1 MADGYAILIAIEELE
16 RAERRCLR
24 RQRIFR
30 PRVDAFVLHEE
41 HFRRLFR
48 LSKEVASNLINTLRP
63 TLKEQTRRSALSV
76 QTRILAAVRFFA
88 CGSYQL
94 GIGQDFTLSIS
105 QKSVSRAIRSVSV
118 AIRDNLLKHWILN
131 YNNNNKLYI
140 HFRFYDKYTFPGVIG
155 AIDCCHVAIVSPP
168 VEDINY
174 PEHIYVNRKG
184 YHSLNVQLICDAN
197 MYIMNVNA
205 RFPGSV
211 HDAFIW
217 KNSNVRKAFQR
228 WHNCNRNAHTWLLG
242 DSGYPL
248 EPWLLTPLRTTN
260 TQAEVK
266 YNNCLTATR
275 SIIEQCNGLL
285 KNRWR
290 CLLKHRVLHYHPET
304 ASNVII
310 ACVVLHNICIKN
322 NIALEDDDILQPED
336 QLPQII
342 PSTEFENTSNDILF
356 NETRRIQQQLISLCF
371 S

>member
-1 MADGYAILIAIEELE
+1 MADRYAILIAIEELE

-30 PRVDAFVLHEE
+30 PRIDAFDLHDE

-48 LSKEVASNLINTLRP
+48 LSKEVALNLINTLRP

-76 QTRILAAVRFFA
+76 QTRVLAAVRFFA

-94 GIGQDFTLSIS
+94 GIGQDFTLNIS
-105 QKSVSRAIRSVSV
+105 QK
-118 AIRDNLLKHWILN
+118 
-131 YNNNNKLYI
+131 
-140 HFRFYDKYTFPGVIG
+140 FYEKYSFPGVIG

-248 EPWLLTPLRTTN
+248 EPWLPTPLRTTS
-260 TQAEVK
+260 TRAEVK
-266 YNNCLTATR
+266 YNNCLTAAR

-304 ASNVII
+304 ASNIII

-322 NIALEDDDILQPED
+322 NIALEDNDILQTED
-336 QLPQII
+336 QLQHLI
-342 PSTEFENTSNDILF
+342 PSEFENTSNNILF

>member
-1 MADGYAILIAIEELE
+1 MADRYAILIAIEELE

-30 PRVDAFVLHEE
+30 PQIDAFDLHDE

-48 LSKEVASNLINTLRP
+48 LSKEVALNLINTLRP

-76 QTRILAAVRFFA
+76 QTRVLAAVRFFA

-94 GIGQDFTLSIS
+94 GIGQDFTLNIS

-118 AIRDNLLKHWILN
+118 AIRDNLLKDWVRMPFNVQDHAQL
-131 YNNNNKLYI
+131 KQQ
-140 HFRFYDKYTFPGVIG
+140 FYEKYSFPGVIG

-248 EPWLLTPLRTTN
+248 EPWLLTPLCTTPVLELN
-260 TQAEVK
+260 
-266 YNNCLTATR
+266 
-275 SIIEQCNGLL
+275 IIEQCNGLL

-304 ASNVII
+304 ASNIII

-322 NIALEDDDILQPED
+322 NIALEDNDILQPED
-336 QLPQII
+336 QLQHII
-342 PSTEFENTSNDILF
+342 PSEFENASNNILF